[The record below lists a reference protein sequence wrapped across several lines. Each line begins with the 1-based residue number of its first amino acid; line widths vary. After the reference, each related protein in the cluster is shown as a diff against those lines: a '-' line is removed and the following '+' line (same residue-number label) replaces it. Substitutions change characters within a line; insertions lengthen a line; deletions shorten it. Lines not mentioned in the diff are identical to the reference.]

1 VCLRVAVRGVY
12 FNPSLPDGAFRQYA
26 VLPLDLF
33 ADAAAVELSAAAT
46 TAGTAP
52 PIARDAPV
60 AVSEAGAG
68 SNTRSSGGS
77 VGQRRKAAEAAAA
90 VAEAAEAAEAEAA
103 STAATAGITVADAA
117 PQPEP
122 LQLAEVREL
131 LSGLPL
137 LASLTPRGISLE
149 VVEVAAAEGLVRL
162 RYTGPPKVRLAVEVK
177 IRTALLE
184 AEPRVRRV
192 EYA

>member
-1 VCLRVAVRGVY
+1 MRVVAVRGVY
-12 FNPSLPDGAFRQYA
+12 FNPSLADGEFRQYA

-33 ADAAAVELSAAAT
+33 ADATAVELSAAAA
-46 TAGTAP
+46 TAGTAAP
-52 PIARDAPV
+52 VARDAPV

-68 SNTRSSGGS
+68 GNTRSGGGS
-77 VGQRRKAAEAAAA
+77 VGQQRKAAEAAQAA
-90 VAEAAEAAEAEAA
+90 QAARAA
-103 STAATAGITVADAA
+103 TTATAGTAADAA
-117 PQPEP
+117 PQPDP

-131 LSGLPL
+131 LGGLPL
-137 LASLTPRGISLE
+137 LASLTPRGVSLE

-162 RYTGPPKVRLAVEVK
+162 RFTGPPKVRLAVEVK

-192 EYA
+192 EYAA

>member
-1 VCLRVAVRGVY
+1 MRVVAVRGVY
-12 FNPSLPDGAFRQYA
+12 FNPSLADGEFRQYA

-33 ADAAAVELSAAAT
+33 ADATAVELSAAAG
-46 TAGTAP
+46 TAGTAAP
-52 PIARDAPV
+52 VARDAPV

-68 SNTRSSGGS
+68 GNTRSGGGS
-77 VGQRRKAAEAAAA
+77 VGQQRKAAEAAVAA
-90 VAEAAEAAEAEAA
+90 AAAAAAEAAEAAEAA
-103 STAATAGITVADAA
+103 TAATAGTAADAA
-117 PQPEP
+117 PQPDP
-122 LQLAEVREL
+122 LQLTEVREL

-137 LASLTPRGISLE
+137 LASLTPRGVSLE
-149 VVEVAAAEGLVRL
+149 LVEVAAAEGLVRL
-162 RYTGPPKVRLAVEVK
+162 RYTGPHKLRLAVEVK

>member
-33 ADAAAVELSAAAT
+33 ADAVAVELSAAA
-46 TAGTAP
+46 AGGTAP
-52 PIARDAPV
+52 PIARDAPE

-90 VAEAAEAAEAEAA
+90 AAAAAEAAEAAAA
-103 STAATAGITVADAA
+103 AAGVTAADAA

-162 RYTGPPKVRLAVEVK
+162 SYTGPPKVRLAVEVK

>member
-1 VCLRVAVRGVY
+1 MCLRVAVRGVY

-33 ADAAAVELSAAAT
+33 ADAVAVELSAAAGG
-46 TAGTAP
+46 GTAP
-52 PIARDAPV
+52 PIARDAPE

-90 VAEAAEAAEAEAA
+90 AAAAAEAAEAAAA
-103 STAATAGITVADAA
+103 AAGVTAADAA

-162 RYTGPPKVRLAVEVK
+162 SYTGPPKVRLAVEVK

-184 AEPRVRRV
+184 AEPRVRRG

>member
-1 VCLRVAVRGVY
+1 MGVAS
-12 FNPSLPDGAFRQYA
+12 P
-26 VLPLDLF
+26 
-33 ADAAAVELSAAAT
+33 
-46 TAGTAP
+46 
-52 PIARDAPV
+52 
-60 AVSEAGAG
+60 
-68 SNTRSSGGS
+68 
-77 VGQRRKAAEAAAA
+77 AEAAAA
-90 VAEAAEAAEAEAA
+90 AAAA
-103 STAATAGITVADAA
+103 AGITAADAA

>member
-1 VCLRVAVRGVY
+1 MRVVAVRGVY
-12 FNPSLPDGAFRQYA
+12 FNPSLADGEFRQYA

-33 ADAAAVELSAAAT
+33 ADATAVELSAAAG
-46 TAGTAP
+46 TAGTAAP
-52 PIARDAPV
+52 VARDAPV

-68 SNTRSSGGS
+68 GNTRSGGGS
-77 VGQRRKAAEAAAA
+77 VGQQRKAAEAA
-90 VAEAAEAAEAEAA
+90 EAA
-103 STAATAGITVADAA
+103 TAATAGTAADAA
-117 PQPEP
+117 PQPDP
-122 LQLAEVREL
+122 LQLTEVREL

-137 LASLTPRGISLE
+137 LASLTPRGVSLE

-162 RYTGPPKVRLAVEVK
+162 RYTGPHKVRLAVEVK

>member
-1 VCLRVAVRGVY
+1 MCLRVAVRGVY
-12 FNPSLPDGAFRQYA
+12 FNPSLPDGVFRQYA

-33 ADAAAVELSAAAT
+33 ADAVAVELSAAAA
-46 TAGTAP
+46 AGTAP
-52 PIARDAPV
+52 PIARDAPE

-90 VAEAAEAAEAEAA
+90 AAAEAAEAAAA
-103 STAATAGITVADAA
+103 AAGITAADGA

>member
-1 VCLRVAVRGVY
+1 MSLLLPQNDPADLDGI
-12 FNPSLPDGAFRQYA
+12 SLPAQEIAYTRQLGESGA
-26 VLPLDLF
+26 
-33 ADAAAVELSAAAT
+33 
-46 TAGTAP
+46 
-52 PIARDAPV
+52 
-60 AVSEAGAG
+60 
-68 SNTRSSGGS
+68 
-77 VGQRRKAAEAAAA
+77 
-90 VAEAAEAAEAEAA
+90 
-103 STAATAGITVADAA
+103 
-117 PQPEP
+117 
-122 LQLAEVREL
+122 
-131 LSGLPL
+131 GLPL

>member
-1 VCLRVAVRGVY
+1 VRVVAVRGVY
-12 FNPSLPDGAFRQYA
+12 FNPSLADGEFRQYA

-33 ADAAAVELSAAAT
+33 ADATAVELSAAAG
-46 TAGTAP
+46 TAGTAAP
-52 PIARDAPV
+52 VARDAPV

-68 SNTRSSGGS
+68 GNTRSGGGS
-77 VGQRRKAAEAAAA
+77 VGQQRKA
-90 VAEAAEAAEAEAA
+90 AEAAEAAEAA
-103 STAATAGITVADAA
+103 TAATAGTAADAA
-117 PQPEP
+117 PQPDP
-122 LQLAEVREL
+122 LQLTEVREL

-137 LASLTPRGISLE
+137 LASLTPRGVSLE

-162 RYTGPPKVRLAVEVK
+162 RYTGPHKVRLAVEVK

>member
-1 VCLRVAVRGVY
+1 VAVRGVY

-33 ADAAAVELSAAAT
+33 ADAVAVELSAAAA
-46 TAGTAP
+46 AGTAP
-52 PIARDAPV
+52 PIARDAPE

-90 VAEAAEAAEAEAA
+90 AAAAAEAAEEAA
-103 STAATAGITVADAA
+103 AAAGITAADAA

>member
-1 VCLRVAVRGVY
+1 VAVRGVY

-33 ADAAAVELSAAAT
+33 ADAVAVELSAAAGG
-46 TAGTAP
+46 GTAP
-52 PIARDAPV
+52 PIARDAPE

-90 VAEAAEAAEAEAA
+90 AAAAAEAADAA
-103 STAATAGITVADAA
+103 AAAAGVTAADAA

-162 RYTGPPKVRLAVEVK
+162 SYTGPPKVRLAVEVK

>member
-1 VCLRVAVRGVY
+1 MCLRVAVRGVY

-33 ADAAAVELSAAAT
+33 ADAAAVKLSAAAT

-68 SNTRSSGGS
+68 SNTRSSGAS

-90 VAEAAEAAEAEAA
+90 VAEAEAAEAEAA
-103 STAATAGITVADAA
+103 STAATAGITAADAV

>member
-1 VCLRVAVRGVY
+1 VRVVAVRGVY
-12 FNPSLPDGAFRQYA
+12 FNPSLADGEFRQYA

-33 ADAAAVELSAAAT
+33 ADATAVELSAAAG
-46 TAGTAP
+46 TAGTAAP
-52 PIARDAPV
+52 VARDAPV

-68 SNTRSSGGS
+68 GNTRSGGGS
-77 VGQRRKAAEAAAA
+77 VGQQRKAAEAAVAA
-90 VAEAAEAAEAEAA
+90 VAAEAA
-103 STAATAGITVADAA
+103 TAATAGTAADAA
-117 PQPEP
+117 PQPDP

-137 LASLTPRGISLE
+137 LASLTPRGVSLE

-162 RYTGPPKVRLAVEVK
+162 RYTGPHKVRLAVEVK

>member
-1 VCLRVAVRGVY
+1 MRVVAVRGVY
-12 FNPSLPDGAFRQYA
+12 FNPSLADGEFRQYA

-33 ADAAAVELSAAAT
+33 ADATAVELSAAAA
-46 TAGTAP
+46 TAGTAAP
-52 PIARDAPV
+52 VARDAPV

-68 SNTRSSGGS
+68 GNTRSGGGS
-77 VGQRRKAAEAAAA
+77 VGQQRKAAEAAQAA
-90 VAEAAEAAEAEAA
+90 QAAQAARAA
-103 STAATAGITVADAA
+103 TTATAGTAADAA
-117 PQPEP
+117 PQPDP

-131 LSGLPL
+131 LGGLPL
-137 LASLTPRGISLE
+137 LASLTPRGVSLE

-162 RYTGPPKVRLAVEVK
+162 RFTGPPKVRLAVEVK

-192 EYA
+192 EYAA

>member
-1 VCLRVAVRGVY
+1 MCLRVAVRGVY

-33 ADAAAVELSAAAT
+33 ADAVAVELSAAA
-46 TAGTAP
+46 GDTAP
-52 PIARDAPV
+52 PIARDAPE

-77 VGQRRKAAEAAAA
+77 VGQRRKAAEAAEAA
-90 VAEAAEAAEAEAA
+90 AAAAAAAEAAAA
-103 STAATAGITVADAA
+103 AAAAAAGVTAADAA

-131 LSGLPL
+131 LSDLPL

-149 VVEVAAAEGLVRL
+149 VVEVAAEGLVRL

>member
-1 VCLRVAVRGVY
+1 MCLRVAVRGVY

-33 ADAAAVELSAAAT
+33 ADAVAVELSAAA
-46 TAGTAP
+46 AGGTAP
-52 PIARDAPV
+52 PIARDAPE

-90 VAEAAEAAEAEAA
+90 AAAAAEAADAA
-103 STAATAGITVADAA
+103 AAAAGVTAADAA

-149 VVEVAAAEGLVRL
+149 VVEVAAAKGLVRL

>member
-1 VCLRVAVRGVY
+1 MCLRVAVRGVY

-33 ADAAAVELSAAAT
+33 ADAVAVELSAAAA
-46 TAGTAP
+46 AGTAP
-52 PIARDAPV
+52 PIARDAPE

-90 VAEAAEAAEAEAA
+90 AAAAAEAAAA
-103 STAATAGITVADAA
+103 AAAAAGITAADAA

-131 LSGLPL
+131 LSDLPL

>member
-1 VCLRVAVRGVY
+1 MAVRGVY

-33 ADAAAVELSAAAT
+33 ADAVAVELSAAAGG
-46 TAGTAP
+46 GTAP
-52 PIARDAPV
+52 PIARDAPE

-90 VAEAAEAAEAEAA
+90 AAAAAEAAEEAA
-103 STAATAGITVADAA
+103 AAAGITAADAA

>member
-1 VCLRVAVRGVY
+1 VRVVAVRGVY
-12 FNPSLPDGAFRQYA
+12 FNPSLADGEFRQYA

-33 ADAAAVELSAAAT
+33 ADATAVELSAAAG
-46 TAGTAP
+46 TAGTAAP
-52 PIARDAPV
+52 VARDAPV

-68 SNTRSSGGS
+68 GNTRSGGGS
-77 VGQRRKAAEAAAA
+77 VGQQRKAAEAA
-90 VAEAAEAAEAEAA
+90 VAAEAAP
-103 STAATAGITVADAA
+103 AATAGTAADAA
-117 PQPEP
+117 PQPDP

-137 LASLTPRGISLE
+137 LASLTPRGVSLE

-162 RYTGPPKVRLAVEVK
+162 RYTGPHKVRLAVEVK

>member
-1 VCLRVAVRGVY
+1 MCLRVAVRGVY

-33 ADAAAVELSAAAT
+33 ADAVAVELSAAAGG
-46 TAGTAP
+46 GTAP
-52 PIARDAPV
+52 PIARDAPE

-90 VAEAAEAAEAEAA
+90 AAAAAEAAEAAAA
-103 STAATAGITVADAA
+103 AAGVTAADAA

-162 RYTGPPKVRLAVEVK
+162 SYTGPPKVRLAVEVK

>member
-1 VCLRVAVRGVY
+1 MFASATVMSTRMTRTRACAGLA
-12 FNPSLPDGAFRQYA
+12 SGAA
-26 VLPLDLF
+26 
-33 ADAAAVELSAAAT
+33 
-46 TAGTAP
+46 
-52 PIARDAPV
+52 
-60 AVSEAGAG
+60 
-68 SNTRSSGGS
+68 
-77 VGQRRKAAEAAAA
+77 AAEAAAA
-90 VAEAAEAAEAEAA
+90 AAAAA
-103 STAATAGITVADAA
+103 AGITAADAA

-122 LQLAEVREL
+122 LQLAEVRDL
-131 LSGLPL
+131 LNRLPL

>member
-1 VCLRVAVRGVY
+1 VRVVAVRGVY
-12 FNPSLPDGAFRQYA
+12 FNPSLADGEFRQYA

-33 ADAAAVELSAAAT
+33 ADATAVELSAAAG
-46 TAGTAP
+46 TAGTAAP
-52 PIARDAPV
+52 VARDAPV

-68 SNTRSSGGS
+68 GNTRSGGGS
-77 VGQRRKAAEAAAA
+77 VGQQRKAAEAA
-90 VAEAAEAAEAEAA
+90 EAA
-103 STAATAGITVADAA
+103 TAATAGTAADAA
-117 PQPEP
+117 PQPDP

-137 LASLTPRGISLE
+137 LASLTPRGVSLE

-162 RYTGPPKVRLAVEVK
+162 RYTGPHKVRLAVEVK

>member
-1 VCLRVAVRGVY
+1 VAVRGVY

-33 ADAAAVELSAAAT
+33 ADAVAVELSAAAA
-46 TAGTAP
+46 AGTAP
-52 PIARDAPV
+52 PIARDAPE

-77 VGQRRKAAEAAAA
+77 VGQRRKAAEAAEAA
-90 VAEAAEAAEAEAA
+90 AAAAAAAEAAAA
-103 STAATAGITVADAA
+103 AAAAAAGVTAADAA

-131 LSGLPL
+131 LSDLPL

-149 VVEVAAAEGLVRL
+149 VVEVAAEGLVRL

>member
-1 VCLRVAVRGVY
+1 MAVRGVY

-33 ADAAAVELSAAAT
+33 ADAVAVELSAAA
-46 TAGTAP
+46 AGDTAP
-52 PIARDAPV
+52 PIARDAPE

-103 STAATAGITVADAA
+103 PTAATGGITVADAA

-122 LQLAEVREL
+122 LQLAEVRDL
-131 LSGLPL
+131 LNRLPL

-177 IRTALLE
+177 SRTALLE

>member
-1 VCLRVAVRGVY
+1 MCLRVAVRGVY

-33 ADAAAVELSAAAT
+33 ADAVAVELSAAA
-46 TAGTAP
+46 AGGTAP
-52 PIARDAPV
+52 PIARDAPE

-90 VAEAAEAAEAEAA
+90 AAAAAEAAEAAAA
-103 STAATAGITVADAA
+103 AAGVTAADAA

-162 RYTGPPKVRLAVEVK
+162 SYTGPPKVRLAVEVK

>member
-1 VCLRVAVRGVY
+1 MRVVAVRGVY
-12 FNPSLPDGAFRQYA
+12 FNPSLADGEFRQYA

-33 ADAAAVELSAAAT
+33 ADATAVELSAAAG
-46 TAGTAP
+46 TAGTAAP
-52 PIARDAPV
+52 VARDAPV

-68 SNTRSSGGS
+68 GNTRSGGGS
-77 VGQRRKAAEAAAA
+77 VGQQRKAAEAA
-90 VAEAAEAAEAEAA
+90 EAA
-103 STAATAGITVADAA
+103 TAATAGTAADAA
-117 PQPEP
+117 PQPDP

-137 LASLTPRGISLE
+137 LASLTPRGVSLE

-162 RYTGPPKVRLAVEVK
+162 RYTGPHKVRLAVEVK

>member
-1 VCLRVAVRGVY
+1 MAVRGVY
-12 FNPSLPDGAFRQYA
+12 FNPSLPDGVFRQYA

-68 SNTRSSGGS
+68 SSTRSSGGS

-103 STAATAGITVADAA
+103 STAATAGITAADAA

>member
-1 VCLRVAVRGVY
+1 MSLRVAVRGVY

-33 ADAAAVELSAAAT
+33 ADAVAVELSAAA
-46 TAGTAP
+46 AGGTAP
-52 PIARDAPV
+52 PIARDAPE

-90 VAEAAEAAEAEAA
+90 AAAAAEAAEAAAA
-103 STAATAGITVADAA
+103 AAGVTAADAA

-162 RYTGPPKVRLAVEVK
+162 SYTGPPKVRLAVEVK

>member
-1 VCLRVAVRGVY
+1 VAVRGVY

-33 ADAAAVELSAAAT
+33 ADAVAVELSAAA
-46 TAGTAP
+46 AGGTAP
-52 PIARDAPV
+52 PIARDAPE

-90 VAEAAEAAEAEAA
+90 AAAAAEAAEAAAA
-103 STAATAGITVADAA
+103 AAGVTAADAA

>member
-1 VCLRVAVRGVY
+1 MCLRVAVRGVY
-12 FNPSLPDGAFRQYA
+12 FNPSLPDGVFRQYA

-33 ADAAAVELSAAAT
+33 ADAVAVELSAAA

-52 PIARDAPV
+52 PIARDAPE

-90 VAEAAEAAEAEAA
+90 AAEAAEAAEAAA
-103 STAATAGITVADAA
+103 AAAGITAADGA

>member
-1 VCLRVAVRGVY
+1 MRVVAVRGVY
-12 FNPSLPDGAFRQYA
+12 FNPSLADGEFRQYA

-33 ADAAAVELSAAAT
+33 ADATAVELSAAAATTGT
-46 TAGTAP
+46 TAP
-52 PIARDAPV
+52 VARDAPV

-68 SNTRSSGGS
+68 GNTRSGGGS
-77 VGQRRKAAEAAAA
+77 VGQQRKAAEAAQAA
-90 VAEAAEAAEAEAA
+90 QAARAA
-103 STAATAGITVADAA
+103 TTATAGTAADAA
-117 PQPEP
+117 PQPDP

-131 LSGLPL
+131 LGGLPL
-137 LASLTPRGISLE
+137 LASLTPRGVSLE

-162 RYTGPPKVRLAVEVK
+162 RFTGPPKVRLAVEVK

-192 EYA
+192 EYAA

>member
-1 VCLRVAVRGVY
+1 MRLRVAVRGVY
-12 FNPSLPDGAFRQYA
+12 FNPSLPDGVFRQYA

-33 ADAAAVELSAAAT
+33 ADAVAVELSAAA
-46 TAGTAP
+46 GDTAP
-52 PIARDAPV
+52 PIARDAPE

-77 VGQRRKAAEAAAA
+77 VGQRRKAAEAAA
-90 VAEAAEAAEAEAA
+90 EAAGT
-103 STAATAGITVADAA
+103 TAADGA

-122 LQLAEVREL
+122 LQLAEVRDL
-131 LSGLPL
+131 LNRLPL

>member
-1 VCLRVAVRGVY
+1 MAVRGVY

-33 ADAAAVELSAAAT
+33 ADAVAVELSAAA
-46 TAGTAP
+46 AGDTAP
-52 PIARDAPV
+52 PIARDAPE

-90 VAEAAEAAEAEAA
+90 AAAAEAA
-103 STAATAGITVADAA
+103 SPAATAGITVADAA

-122 LQLAEVREL
+122 LQLAEVRDL
-131 LSGLPL
+131 LNRLPL